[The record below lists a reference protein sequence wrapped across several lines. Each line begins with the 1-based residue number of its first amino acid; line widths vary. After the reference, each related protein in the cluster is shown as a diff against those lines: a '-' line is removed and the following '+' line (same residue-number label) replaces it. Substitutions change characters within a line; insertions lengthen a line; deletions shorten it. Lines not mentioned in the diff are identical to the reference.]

1 MKKNKK
7 KMNMTLNKSEA
18 EKRINEFQSTFLS
31 MKEDE
36 PHKINIKSN
45 ELFENETRNNMV
57 KWLSFLCNTLNF
69 NSQTLIRS
77 TIIFDKFL
85 ASSPICNLDDGE
97 LTQEKLNLIT
107 IACLSLGTKL
117 EEINCNYVSFFTEKV
132 LNLPN
137 CQIFTVKDLTK
148 MELTILKELNYKT
161 LYTTSYDFILF
172 YLDIFKYFFNPNFQ
186 FIHNLKIFAEN
197 IMKQNINTNIFV
209 NMTQSDYALTCLNQA
224 FAQFGLDNIMNQI
237 RNILMIFNINNL
249 IKKNKSLNINNS
261 DNENNNDD
269 NLHHNLEVNLLSL
282 PSF

>member
-1 MKKNKK
+1 
-7 KMNMTLNKSEA
+7 MNMTLNKSEA

-209 NMTQSDYALTCLNQA
+209 NMTQSDYALTCLDPA

>member
-1 MKKNKK
+1 
-7 KMNMTLNKSEA
+7 MNMTLNKSEA

-161 LYTTSYDFILF
+161 LYITSYDFILF
-172 YLDIFKYFFNPNFQ
+172 YLEIFKYFFNPNFQ

>member
-1 MKKNKK
+1 
-7 KMNMTLNKSEA
+7 MNMTLNKSRA
-18 EKRINEFQSTFLS
+18 EKRINEFQSNFLS

-36 PHKINIKSN
+36 PNKINIKSN

-57 KWLSFLCNTLNF
+57 KWLSFLCETLNF
-69 NSQTLIRS
+69 NLQTLIRS
-77 TIIFDKFL
+77 VTIFDKFI
-85 ASSPICNLDDGE
+85 SSSEICNLDNAQ

-137 CQIFTVKDLTK
+137 CEIFTVTDLTK

-172 YLDIFKYFFNPNFQ
+172 YLEVFKYFFNPNFQ
-186 FIHNLKIFAEN
+186 FIQNLKNLAEH
-197 IMKQNINTNIFV
+197 IMKQNINSNIFL
-209 NMTQSDYALTCLNQA
+209 NMTQSDYAFTCLNQA
-224 FAQFGLDNIMNQI
+224 FVQIGLNNIMNQI

-249 IKKNKSLNINNS
+249 VKKNKSLNINNS

-282 PSF
+282 LSF

>member
-1 MKKNKK
+1 
-7 KMNMTLNKSEA
+7 MNMTLNKSEA

-45 ELFENETRNNMV
+45 ELFENETRNNMI

-77 TIIFDKFL
+77 AIIFDKFL

>member
-1 MKKNKK
+1 
-7 KMNMTLNKSEA
+7 MNMTLNKSEA

-45 ELFENETRNNMV
+45 ELFENETRNNMI

>member
-1 MKKNKK
+1 
-7 KMNMTLNKSEA
+7 MNMTLNKSEA

-45 ELFENETRNNMV
+45 ELFENETRNNMI

-172 YLDIFKYFFNPNFQ
+172 YLEIFKYFFNPNFQ

-249 IKKNKSLNINNS
+249 IKKNKSLIINNN

>member
-1 MKKNKK
+1 
-7 KMNMTLNKSEA
+7 MTLNKSEA

-45 ELFENETRNNMV
+45 ELFENETRNNMI